1 MSKTATSSLDSS
13 RNTRNGLLRLDS
25 QALAE
30 YQVERLNRMLSEILP
45 CNRFYQQ
52 KFGGQRPVIRSL
64 EELSQ
69 LPYTFKDELV
79 ANDQHQSLVANL
91 SYPLPNYV
99 RYHQTSGTR
108 GRPLVVLDTASDWQ
122 WWVDT
127 WQYVLDAAEIE
138 PGDRCVLAFSF
149 GPFIG
154 FWSAFDAVR
163 ERGALAV
170 PTGGM
175 HTLAR
180 LELLRSV
187 GATALFC
194 TPSYALHLAEVA
206 RENHIDVS
214 DLSVRTIVVAGEPGG
229 SVPSIRSQIQEFW
242 GARVVD
248 HAGAS
253 EVGPWG
259 VSDPAQRGLYV
270 LESEFIAEF
279 LSVQTGEPADE
290 GELAELVLTSLGRY
304 GSPVI
309 RYRTGDLVRPTWNDE
324 QPARFVLLQG
334 GVLGRTDDMLVIRGV
349 NVFPSAIEQILRS
362 FPEIVEYRMTALKQG
377 AMDRVALEIEDRLE
391 DPERVEQELRLR
403 LGLRVEAKCVPLG
416 SLPRFEG
423 KGRRFVDRRSDS
435 EKDKVE

>member
-1 MSKTATSSLDSS
+1 MNTTGTSSLTAS
-13 RNTRNGLLRLDS
+13 RTTRDRLLGLDS
-25 QALAE
+25 QALAD

-45 CNRFYQQ
+45 VNRFYQQ

-91 SYPLPNYV
+91 TYPLPSYV

-108 GRPLVVLDTASDWQ
+108 GRPLVVLDTAQDWQ
-122 WWVDT
+122 WWVDS
-127 WQYVLDAAEIE
+127 WQYVLDAAGIE
-138 PGDRCVLAFSF
+138 AGDRCVLAFSF

-154 FWSAFDAVR
+154 FWSAFDAVG

-180 LELLRSV
+180 LELLRSAR
-187 GATALFC
+187 ATSLFC

-229 SVPSIRSQIQEFW
+229 SVPAIRKQIEEFW
-242 GARVVD
+242 GARVID

-259 VSDPAQRGLYV
+259 FSDPAQRGLYV

-279 LSVQTGEPADE
+279 LSVQTGDPADE
-290 GELAELVLTSLGRY
+290 GELAELVLTSLGRF

-309 RYRTGDLVRPTWNDE
+309 RYRTGDLVRPTWNDD
-324 QPARFVLLQG
+324 QPVRFVLLQG

-377 AMDRVALEIEDRLE
+377 AMDRVFLEIEDRLE
-391 DPERVEQELRLR
+391 DPGRVEQELRLR
-403 LGLRVEAKCVPLG
+403 LGLRVEAKSVPLG

-423 KGRRFVDRRSDS
+423 KGRRFVDRRAES
-435 EKDKVE
+435 EKEKES